1 MEEGKNTIDMGDLQ
15 EAADPLRVASPR
27 SRIPALAARSRTVLH
42 NRRSPSA
49 FSFIF
54 KLPLLFLQYGSQS
67 GLLELNFLATNKY
80 QFIFILEDEEYL
92 SGRSL

>member
-42 NRRSPSA
+42 NRLQTECIP
-49 FSFIF
+49 
-54 KLPLLFLQYGSQS
+54 FL
-67 GLLELNFLATNKY
+67 N
-80 QFIFILEDEEYL
+80 I
-92 SGRSL
+92 